1 MNPGWQRP
9 VGSGVGSGVG
19 SPNRMQRSDLTIFEE
34 DDCI

>member
-9 VGSGVGSGVG
+9 VGSGVG